1 VGNGTPKSKVGM
13 TRRTKSPWVSDPLE
27 QKEGE
32 LVEIVAEHGAEMVL
46 RAFRFKE

>member
-1 VGNGTPKSKVGM
+1 M
-13 TRRTKSPWVSDPLE
+13 TKRTKSPWLSEPLE

-46 RAFRFKE
+46 RAFKVK